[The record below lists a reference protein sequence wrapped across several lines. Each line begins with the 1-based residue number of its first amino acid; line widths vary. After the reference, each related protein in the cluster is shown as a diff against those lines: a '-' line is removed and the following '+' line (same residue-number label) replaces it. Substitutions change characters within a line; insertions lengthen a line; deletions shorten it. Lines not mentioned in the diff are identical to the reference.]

1 MSAQTEQESFSFQ
14 AEVVQILDLMVHSLY
29 SNKEIFLRELI
40 SNASDAIDRL
50 RLELLSQSE
59 LPDADGPLQIRVS
72 YDSGAR
78 TITVADNGIGMSRQE
93 VIEHIG
99 TIAKSGTREFLQ
111 ALTGDQRKDAS
122 LIGQFGVGFYSAFI
136 VADRVTL
143 TTRREGLTV
152 AEGVRWESD
161 GRGEYTL
168 ETVEQPSRGTTVV
181 LHLREGEDDLL
192 NGFRLRTIIKKYSDH
207 ISLPI
212 MMPPE
217 PAEGQEPAAE
227 EAPVNQASALWAR
240 PKSELTEQ
248 DYKDFYQ
255 HVTGDFTDPL
265 AWVHSK
271 IEGTYEYTLLLFVPS
286 RAPFDL
292 WMPQVGRGIKLHIR
306 RVFVL
311 EDSGRL
317 MPQYL
322 RFIRGVIDSSDL
334 PLNVSREL
342 LQGSRVV
349 DNIRSNATK
358 KVLRLLADTAEKE
371 PEKYATFWQEFGA
384 VLKEG
389 LAEDYGNR
397 DEIAKLLRF
406 TSTKSASDEPDV
418 SLADYVGRMKEGQQ
432 HIYYLLAPGLAAA
445 QASPHLEAFRK
456 KGIEVLLLGDGEG
469 IDNWVVASLRDFD
482 GKRLQS
488 VAQGSGDLSELE
500 DEAERAAKEQA
511 SAEFAGLV
519 GQLKAV
525 LAGRAYDVR
534 VSSRLTTSPAC
545 IVANEPEI
553 EINLARRLR
562 GSGLPTQ
569 PVLEINPQHPLLRR
583 LNHEPADLH
592 LAEWA
597 NVLFDQAVLT
607 LGARMTE
614 PAAFV
619 RRLNDLLVTLSGAAE
634 AAPDRPRPQ
643 TRPRPRTRSLSRR
656 AGCSCRAG
664 KLLAVSDLHVSYP
677 QNRQW
682 VEDLPPGSPGDW
694 LLVVGDVAEKVAD
707 IEWTLRTLA
716 GRFGTVVWVPGNH
729 DLWSHPSDPV
739 KLRGEERYQHLV
751 ARCREL
757 GVITPEDP
765 YPVWPGAGGPAVIVP
780 LFLLYD
786 YSFRPDG
793 ASTKA
798 EGLALAYQAGVVGTD
813 ERMLHPD
820 PYPSREAW
828 CQARIDATTPRLAAL
843 DPAAADH
850 PGQPFS
856 AHPRTHPDP
865 ALPGVRPV
873 VRHRADGRLAP
884 ALPRPRR
891 RLRPPAHPQDHL
903 AGRRAVRGG
912 VPRLPAGAGEV
923 PEPPAQA
930 DPDPAVR
937 ARVDGGRPTWC
948 NVHPLPGR

>member
-1 MSAQTEQESFSFQ
+1 VSAQTEQESFSFQ

-50 RLELLSQSE
+50 RLELLSRSE

-72 YDSGAR
+72 HDSEAR

-111 ALTGDQRKDAS
+111 ALTGDQRQDAS

-143 TTRREGLTV
+143 TTRREGLTA

-168 ETVEQPSRGTTVV
+168 ETVEVPSRGTTIV

-192 NGFRLRTIIKKYSDH
+192 TGRRLRAIIQKYSDH

-212 MMPPE
+212 VMPPDPGDSTAGE
-217 PAEGQEPAAE
+217 TAGETQ
-227 EAPVNQASALWAR
+227 VNQAAALWTR
-240 PKSELTEQ
+240 PKGDLTEQ
-248 DYKDFYQ
+248 DYKDFYR
-255 HVTGDFTDPL
+255 HLTGDFADPL
-265 AWVHSK
+265 SWVHSK

-292 WMPQVGRGIKLHIR
+292 WIPQVARGIKLHIR

-311 EDSGRL
+311 EDSGQL

-322 RFIRGVIDSSDL
+322 RFVRGVIDSSDL
-334 PLNVSREL
+334 PLNISREL

-358 KVLRLLADTAEKE
+358 KVLRLLADIAEKE
-371 PEKYATFWQEFGA
+371 PEKYAAFWKEFGA

-389 LAEDYGNR
+389 VAEDYGNR
-397 DEIAKLLRF
+397 EEIAKLLRF

-445 QASPHLEAFRK
+445 KASPHLEAFRK
-456 KGIEVLLLGDGEG
+456 KGIEVLLFGEGEG

-500 DEAERAAKEQA
+500 DETEAAAKEQA
-511 SAEFAGLV
+511 SAELAGLV
-519 GQLKAV
+519 GQLKAA

-545 IVANEPEI
+545 LVANEPEI
-553 EINLARRLR
+553 DINLVRRLR
-562 GSGLPTQ
+562 GSGLPSQ
-569 PVLEINPQHPLLRR
+569 PVLEINPQHPLVQR
-583 LNHEPADLH
+583 LNREPADPH

-597 NVLFDQAVLT
+597 HVLFDQAVLT
-607 LGARMTE
+607 MGARIEE

-619 RRLNDLLVTLSGAAE
+619 SRLNDLLVTLSGTAE
-634 AAPDRPRPQ
+634 APAAPAPAPD
-643 TRPRPRTRSLSRR
+643 
-656 AGCSCRAG
+656 
-664 KLLAVSDLHVSYP
+664 
-677 QNRQW
+677 
-682 VEDLPPGSPGDW
+682 
-694 LLVVGDVAEKVAD
+694 AD
-707 IEWTLRTLA
+707 
-716 GRFGTVVWVPGNH
+716 
-729 DLWSHPSDPV
+729 
-739 KLRGEERYQHLV
+739 
-751 ARCREL
+751 
-757 GVITPEDP
+757 
-765 YPVWPGAGGPAVIVP
+765 PA
-780 LFLLYD
+780 
-786 YSFRPDG
+786 
-793 ASTKA
+793 
-798 EGLALAYQAGVVGTD
+798 
-813 ERMLHPD
+813 PD
-820 PYPSREAW
+820 P
-828 CQARIDATTPRLAAL
+828 
-843 DPAAADH
+843 
-850 PGQPFS
+850 
-856 AHPRTHPDP
+856 
-865 ALPGVRPV
+865 
-873 VRHRADGRLAP
+873 
-884 ALPRPRR
+884 
-891 RLRPPAHPQDHL
+891 
-903 AGRRAVRGG
+903 
-912 VPRLPAGAGEV
+912 
-923 PEPPAQA
+923 EP
-930 DPDPAVR
+930 
-937 ARVDGGRPTWC
+937 
-948 NVHPLPGR
+948 